1 MVNPINLTPELVSK
15 IDYREFLSLLQI
27 SFRLPGSKKTITKLI
42 QNTFITQDSFVL
54 EIGSHLGSNAREIA
68 RLTNCK
74 VVGMDINERY
84 VALANKI
91 TARDPI
97 AFTVK
102 FIQGDARNIPFQDN
116 TFDVVL
122 LGGLIGTVSDVHDV
136 IAESFRVVKPWGF
149 VVIIQAYYTTTPPQ
163 NLLKELGQILDIP
176 MKPWPREKY
185 IKLFVDAG
193 FEVFNT
199 EEISVEMVSREDIED
214 YFEIIRTRLS
224 RRYPEDVIKAIEKRW
239 NELISLFSKLRD
251 YTKLM
256 LGIFRKPA
264 YHEEAELFDVYSASL
279 FGLWRNYKKVF
290 VPSKIHVISSLAKKF
305 KHPYDLSRG
314 TSNAFGIQDRRKLLK
329 KLLLSGDDNDE

>member
-1 MVNPINLTPELVSK
+1 LTELIDLTPELVSK
-15 IDYREFLSLLQI
+15 MRYREFLSLLQI
-27 SFRLPGSKKTITKLI
+27 SFRLPGSKRTITKLI

-74 VVGMDINERY
+74 VVGMDINEKY

-122 LGGLIGTVSDVHDV
+122 LGGLIGTVTDVHEV

-149 VVIIQAYYTTTPPQ
+149 VAIIQAYYTSPPPQ
-163 NLLKELGQILDIP
+163 TLLKELGQVLNIP
-176 MKPWPREKY
+176 MKPWPKEKY
-185 IKLFVDAG
+185 IDLFVNAG
-193 FEVFNT
+193 FEVFIT
-199 EEISVEMVSREDIED
+199 EEIPVEMASKEDIED
-214 YFEIIRTRLS
+214 YFEIIRNRLS
-224 RRYPEDVIKAIEKRW
+224 KRYPDDVINAIERRW
-239 NELISLFSKLRD
+239 NELISLFSQLKD

-305 KHPYDLSRG
+305 KHPFDLSRG
-314 TSNAFGIQDRRKLLK
+314 TSNAFGIKDKKKLLEQ
-329 KLLLSGDDNDE
+329 LLLSGDDSDE